1 MTFLNPLLLIGALGL
16 ALPILAHLL
25 NRFQVKQTDW
35 AAMQF
40 LNRAVRVR
48 SRQIKLRDLLLLI
61 MRCVAMILLILA
73 LSRPAWTGDSW
84 LPGERRAGVVIALD
98 NSFSMGHG
106 RVGGPG
112 SVGGPGKVGG
122 PSGAEGETRFDE
134 ALKRIEVIRDKMA
147 PGDPITLVLM
157 GGEDEVVLRNMAYDE
172 QRFDEA
178 LAKLSVGSGT
188 LDLANEPKRI
198 AELVADMEAPQKEVY
213 LITDAQ
219 ASDWKQPSS
228 QLREAIAEL
237 GASADVFV
245 VPVTSDDSNL
255 AVTDLELVSGVL
267 RKGTTARYRATVRNC
282 GSAPAT
288 NIAVQCRI
296 DGVEVDRK
304 IIPLIPAGASETVS
318 LFVPF
323 YNAGATRITAEVSGD
338 ALEAD
343 NIRRTVAVVRDRV
356 SVLCV
361 DGSSG
366 DAGRLVV
373 AALLARADGVQSE
386 DYIVRSVPWL
396 SFPAENLSEV
406 DVVVFAD
413 VPEITEQQAEDLE
426 KFVREGNGL
435 IWFAGHDVKAGA
447 WNDRVASPET
457 PLLPARLKNAVSSR
471 DAQGAGKPLDADMP
485 DHSVCLP
492 LLSLPEDL
500 LSETRFNEV
509 FEVEP
514 SPGSFTVL
522 RLAGSGAPLLLEQS
536 LGRGQVFMFTTT
548 AENDWNNMALTPVF
562 PMVMQQIVTYLS
574 GREFERPRSVGDS
587 LTLTYMDQP
596 DASDA
601 VFETPAGDNITVPV
615 REVGGQ
621 FVALLE
627 SAPEAGYY
635 TARVSVQAADVP
647 IAVNVDAAESDVTSL
662 AEAEL
667 TQNLEG
673 LGLDVVYGDAAL
685 SSAIEAGRTGRS
697 AWRYFMIGALIFLLI
712 ECLLADRMLV
722 RNNRK
727 HSPGQADETTD
738 KSLAQN
744 V

>member
-1 MTFLNPLLLIGALGL
+1 MTFLNPLLLIGGL
-16 ALPILAHLL
+16 VLPILAHLL
-25 NRFQVKQTDW
+25 NRFQVQHTDW

-73 LSRPAWTGDSW
+73 LSRPAWTGNSW

-106 RVGGPG
+106 
-112 SVGGPGKVGG
+112 
-122 PSGAEGETRFDE
+122 AQGETRFDE
-134 ALKRIEVIRDKMA
+134 ALKRIEVIREKMA
-147 PGDPITLVLM
+147 PGDPITLTLM
-157 GGEDEVVLRNMAYDE
+157 GGDDQVVLRNMAYDS
-172 QRFDEA
+172 QRFEDA
-178 LAKLSVGSGT
+178 LAELGGGPCRV
-188 LDLANEPKRI
+188 DLANEPKRI
-198 AELVADMEAPQKEVY
+198 ADLVADMEAPQKEVY
-213 LITDAQ
+213 VITDAQ

-237 GASADVFV
+237 GAQADVFV
-245 VPVTSDDSNL
+245 VPVSSDDSNL

-282 GSAPAT
+282 GSSPMT
-288 NIAVQCRI
+288 NIAVRCRV
-296 DGVEVDRK
+296 DGVEIDRK
-304 IIPLIPAGASETVS
+304 IIPAIPAGTSETVS

-323 YNAGATRITAEVSGD
+323 HNAGSTRITAEVSGD
-338 ALEAD
+338 TLIAD
-343 NIRRTVAVVRDRV
+343 NVRRTVAVVRDRV

-366 DAGRLVV
+366 DAGRLLVS
-373 AALLARADGVQSE
+373 ALLARAGGMQGE
-386 DYIVRSVPWL
+386 DYTVRSVPWL
-396 SFPAENLSEV
+396 SFPAEDLSKI
-406 DVVVFAD
+406 DVVVLAN
-413 VPEITEQQAEDLE
+413 VPEITEQQAVELE
-426 KFVREGNGL
+426 NFVRAGNGL
-435 IWFAGHDVKAGA
+435 VWFGGKDVKAAA
-447 WNDRVASPET
+447 WNDLAAGPEA
-457 PLLPARLKNAVSSR
+457 PLLPALLKNVMNSR

-500 LSETRFNEV
+500 LNETRFTEV
-509 FEVEP
+509 LEVQP
-514 SPGSFTVL
+514 LPNSFTVL
-522 RLAGSGAPLLLEQS
+522 RLAGSGAPVLLEQS

-587 LTLTYMDQP
+587 LTLTYVDQP

-601 VFETPAGDNITVPV
+601 VFETPAGENVTVPV

-627 SAPEAGYY
+627 SAPEDGYY
-635 TARVSVQAADVP
+635 TARVSVQAAGVP
-647 IAVNVDAAESDVTSL
+647 IAVNVDPSESNVASL
-662 AEAEL
+662 PEAEL
-667 TQNLEG
+667 TENLEA
-673 LGLDVVYGDAAL
+673 LGLNLVYGDAAL
-685 SSAIEAGRTGRS
+685 ASAIESSRTGRS
-697 AWRYFMIGALIFLLI
+697 AWRLLMMAALIFLLI
-712 ECLLADRMLV
+712 ECLLADRMMV
-722 RNNRK
+722 RNTRK
-727 HSPGQADETTD
+727 PSSSGTNDDP
-738 KSLAQN
+738 LPQN

>member
-1 MTFLNPLLLIGALGL
+1 MTFLNPLLLIGGLGL

-25 NRFQVKQTDW
+25 NRFQVQHTDW

-84 LPGERRAGVVIALD
+84 MPGERRAGVVIALD

-106 RVGGPG
+106 
-112 SVGGPGKVGG
+112 
-122 PSGAEGETRFDE
+122 AQGETRFDE
-134 ALKRIEVIRDKMA
+134 ALKRIETIRDKMA
-147 PGDPITLVLM
+147 PGDPITLALM
-157 GGEDEVVLRNMAYDE
+157 GGDDQVVLRNMAYDA

-178 LAKLSVGSGT
+178 LMELAVGPGT
-188 LDLANEPKRI
+188 VDLANEPKRI

-237 GASADVFV
+237 GTQADVFV

-282 GSAPAT
+282 GSGPAT
-288 NIAVQCRI
+288 SVSVQCRV
-296 DGVEVDRK
+296 DGVEIDRK
-304 IIPLIPAGASETVS
+304 MIPAIAPGASETVS

-323 YNAGATRITAEVSGD
+323 HNAGATRITAEVSGD
-338 ALEAD
+338 ALAAD
-343 NIRRTVAVVRDRV
+343 NVRRTVAVVRDRV

-386 DYIVRSVPWL
+386 DYVVRSVPWL
-396 SFPAENLSEV
+396 SFPAEDLSKV

-413 VPEITEQQAEDLE
+413 VPEITEQQAEQLE

-435 IWFAGHDVKAGA
+435 VWFAGNDVKPGA
-447 WNDRVASPET
+447 WNDRAASAQT
-457 PLLPARLKNAVSSR
+457 PLLPAQLKAVVSSR

-509 FEVEP
+509 MEVVP
-514 SPGSFTVL
+514 SPNSFTVL

-587 LTLTYMDQP
+587 LTLTYVDQP

-601 VFETPAGDNITVPV
+601 VFETPAGENITVPV

-621 FVALLE
+621 YVALLE
-627 SAPEAGYY
+627 SAPEDGYY
-635 TARVSVQAADVP
+635 TARVSVQAAGVP
-647 IAVNVDAAESDVTSL
+647 IAVNVDPAESNVASL
-662 AEAEL
+662 PEAEL

-673 LGLDVVYGDAAL
+673 LGLDVVYGDTAL
-685 SSAIEAGRTGRS
+685 SAAIEASRTGRS
-697 AWRYFMIGALIFLLI
+697 AWRFFMMGALIFLLI

-722 RNNRK
+722 RNTTKRK
-727 HSPGQADETTD
+727 SDPSASLDDESSD
-738 KSLAQN
+738 PLPQN
-744 V
+744 A